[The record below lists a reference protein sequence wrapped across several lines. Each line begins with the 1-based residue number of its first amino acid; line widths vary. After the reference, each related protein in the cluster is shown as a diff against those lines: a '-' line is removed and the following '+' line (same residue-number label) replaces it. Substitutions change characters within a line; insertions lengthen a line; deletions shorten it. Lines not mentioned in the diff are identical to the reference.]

1 MNLRKNFFKY
11 ISILAISIL
20 TLSLFSNDE
29 ISNIRKISQ
38 TSLYKSFRVVKI
50 TEEKSK
56 INDNKISI
64 NINMPEIYYTNT
76 KVERYINT
84 YIRKSINDYVNNQR
98 QIIDLDK
105 NEPKKYIDISYHVAF
120 EDKNLLNII
129 IYRNKTWNEDNF
141 EFEKDSYV
149 FDLKTGQR
157 VYLDNFLKN
166 NEDYKE
172 VITNYIESNKLTT
185 NKEKI
190 NIDKYT
196 NYIIVEDGIEI
207 YFNPYKTSSNNIIN
221 KFKIPSEIFKNKI
234 RIVETNDIVA
244 NIDTQTITKN
254 NKYINSVINIP
265 IIMIDNKYIEKAIND
280 EIRNDIMK
288 FYNESQSQAKDYQKD
303 LPDEQ
308 NKFVANSDFE
318 IKKNSDNI
326 LSLVVEYY
334 KYSGGAH
341 GYYEDV
347 AYNIDIRTGK
357 NIKLQDLFKD
367 GYDYKN
373 IINKN
378 IISQIEQLVIDDPQ
392 NKGIYEFSSIKEN
405 QKFYIQDDNI
415 VIYFDL
421 YDIAPYA
428 AGIPKFK
435 INIKNIN
442 HILKEE
448 YLDVFN

>member
-50 TEEKSK
+50 TEQKSK

-120 EDKNLLNII
+120 EDKNLINII
-129 IYRNKTWNEDNF
+129 IYRNKTWNKDNF

-196 NYIIVEDGIEI
+196 NYIIIEDGIEI

-265 IIMIDNKYIEKAIND
+265 IIMIDNKEIEKGIND

-357 NIKLQDLFKD
+357 NIKLQDLFKE

-405 QKFYIQDDNI
+405 QKFYIQDNNI

-435 INIKNIN
+435 INIKTIN

>member
-38 TSLYKSFRVVKI
+38 TSLYKSFRVVKV
-50 TEEKSK
+50 TEERSK

-129 IYRNKTWNEDNF
+129 IYRNKTWNKDNF

-196 NYIIVEDGIEI
+196 NYIIIEDGIEI

-288 FYNESQSQAKDYQKD
+288 FYNESQLQAKDYQKD

-357 NIKLQDLFKD
+357 NIKLQDLFKE

-428 AGIPKFK
+428 ARIPKFK
-435 INIKNIN
+435 INIKTIN

>member
-38 TSLYKSFRVVKI
+38 TSLYKSFRVVKV
-50 TEEKSK
+50 TEERSK

-129 IYRNKTWNEDNF
+129 IYRNKTWNKDNF

-196 NYIIVEDGIEI
+196 NYIIIEDGIEI

-265 IIMIDNKYIEKAIND
+265 IIMIDNKEIEKGIND

-288 FYNESQSQAKDYQKD
+288 FYNESQLQAKDYQKD

-367 GYDYKN
+367 EYDYKN
-373 IINKN
+373 IINKS

-392 NKGIYEFSSIKEN
+392 NIGIFEFSSI
-405 QKFYIQDDNI
+405 
-415 VIYFDL
+415 
-421 YDIAPYA
+421 
-428 AGIPKFK
+428 
-435 INIKNIN
+435 
-442 HILKEE
+442 
-448 YLDVFN
+448 